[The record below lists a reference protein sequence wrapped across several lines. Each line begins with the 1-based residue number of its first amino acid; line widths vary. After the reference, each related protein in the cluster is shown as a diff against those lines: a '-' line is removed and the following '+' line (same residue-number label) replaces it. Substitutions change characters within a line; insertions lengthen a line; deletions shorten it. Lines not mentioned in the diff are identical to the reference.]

1 MSKKRIVV
9 ILGMH
14 RSGTSAM
21 ARGLKALNVELGDN
35 LLPPVANNNERGFWE
50 DRDIYRLNERLLAKA
65 GNGWDRLAAIDSGV
79 LIRDEF
85 AAERREAA
93 QLLDQKLAASP
104 VFGFKDP
111 RTSVLLPFWKCVF
124 EDLELDES
132 YLIAVRNPFEVAESL
147 SKRDRFDA
155 DFGITLWLKYSWAAI
170 IHSTGKRRL
179 AVGYPRLIDDPA
191 LQLARLSAAFNLP
204 LPARASPEYLE
215 YAAEFLSPDLRHNRV
230 SDKEVFRSQSI
241 PGVVS
246 EFYQILLNWCGAPPG
261 EDLEIPPKLKTKIDA
276 YLAQSQ
282 SLLAL
287 TDRLK
292 ISADAQTAKAT
303 AAEKSRLE
311 LKVYAEQLQGRL
323 AEREKIISEL
333 KSASGEAL
341 RHKAESQAAAETLA
355 AKLEAAES
363 RIAALESI
371 HEAIGRSEALAVA
384 GAQQA
389 NQRLDSL
396 QKLHDDFVANAQA
409 SQAAASGKIADL
421 EAVSRKIGASLEE
434 RDRQL
439 SEANSERLSVQAEL
453 EKALSQLALVSQNW
467 QATQQKLND
476 ALAEAEIERATASK
490 STAEAEAKLSSAI
503 AAEREQSR
511 RREEDLKAAFAG
523 TESSLNHLLAEE
535 RERASRLASALEAAR
550 TEFDDRLNSVA
561 AAERDRARELEQ
573 TLKAAHLDSET
584 RLSQLLAEESARAQ
598 QLEATLLASRQ
609 EAAAT
614 LVAALSEEADR
625 VRQIEANLKAAL
637 EEQKDQTRRLA
648 LDLKSAKVEA
658 DSAIASLEENLRE
671 ALDRKETAESEV
683 RKVAAILKSK
693 EVSSAEELEDA
704 LARKLN
710 AASAAL
716 TEQYEARI
724 AALKLEL
731 LEKAR
736 TSRMLRRDVL
746 EIQASTS
753 WKVTRPLRAVGN
765 WLTSFRGT
773 SKKQVDS
780 MAGNSSGGD
789 E

>member
-35 LLPPVANNNERGFWE
+35 LLPPVADNNERGFWE

-65 GNGWDRLAAIDSGV
+65 GSGWDRLAAIDSGM

-93 QLLDQKLAASP
+93 QLLEQKLATSP

-124 EDLELDES
+124 EDLDLDES

-215 YAAEFLSPDLRHNRV
+215 YAAEFLSPDLRHNKV

-241 PGVVS
+241 PGVVA
-246 EFYQILLNWCGAPPG
+246 ELYQVLLNWCDAPPG

-292 ISADAQTAKAT
+292 ISADTQSAKAT

-333 KSASGEAL
+333 KSASDEAL
-341 RHKAESQAAAETLA
+341 RDKVESQAAAKTLA

-363 RIAALESI
+363 RIDALESI
-371 HEAIGRSEALAVA
+371 HEAILRSEALSVA

-389 NQRLDSL
+389 AQRLDFL
-396 QKLHDDFVANAQA
+396 QKLHDDFVAGAQA
-409 SQAAASGKIADL
+409 SQVAASGKIAEL
-421 EAVSRKIGASLEE
+421 EAAARELGTSLME

-439 SEANSERLSVQAEL
+439 SEANAAQLSVQGEL

-467 QATQQKLND
+467 QVTQQKLNS
-476 ALAEAEIERATASK
+476 ALAEAEIERASAGK
-490 STAEAEAKLSSAI
+490 NIAEADAKLSSAI
-503 AAEREQSR
+503 AAEREQSL
-511 RREEDLKAAFAG
+511 RREEELKAAFAE
-523 TESSLNHLLAEE
+523 TESSLNQLLAEE
-535 RERASRLASALEAAR
+535 RERTSRLASDLESAR
-550 TEFDDRLNSVA
+550 TEIDHRLNSMA

-584 RLSQLLAEESARAQ
+584 RLSQLLAEEAARAQ
-598 QLEATLLASRQ
+598 QLEATLLSSRQ

-614 LVAALSEEADR
+614 LVAALSEEASR
-625 VRQIEANLKAAL
+625 ARQIEASLQAEL
-637 EEQKDQTRRLA
+637 EEQQDQTRRLT
-648 LDLKSAKVEA
+648 LDLKSAKLEA
-658 DSAIASLEENLRE
+658 DLAIASLEEKLRE
-671 ALDRKETAESEV
+671 ALDLKETADSEV
-683 RKVAAILKSK
+683 RKVAAMLKSK

-704 LARKLN
+704 LSRRLS

-716 TEQYEARI
+716 MEQYEARI

-731 LEKAR
+731 LEKTR
-736 TSRMLRRDVL
+736 DSRLLRRDML

-753 WKVTRPLRAVGN
+753 WRVTKPLRAVGR

-773 SKKQVDS
+773 SKENVDS